1 MKSIFAISNPC
12 MLVLDDLDTE
22 IGCMGV
28 VLNNYITMN
37 KFTGSVITGACDNL
51 LENMAKIECVFNRQ
65 RRY

>member
-1 MKSIFAISNPC
+1 

-37 KFTGSVITGACDNL
+37 RFTGSVITGACDNL
-51 LENMAKIECVFNRQ
+51 LGQKLQVCLVSSVDIE
-65 RRY
+65 